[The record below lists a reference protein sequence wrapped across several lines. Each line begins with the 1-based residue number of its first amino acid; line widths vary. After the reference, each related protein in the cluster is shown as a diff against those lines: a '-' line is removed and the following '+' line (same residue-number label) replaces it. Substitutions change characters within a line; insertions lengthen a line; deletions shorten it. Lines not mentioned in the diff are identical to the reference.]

1 LRERSIPHTG
11 KKVEMARRLAVFID
25 KREATPDAPIL
36 LTDYI
41 RNFQDLSESD
51 SEEDN
56 DEDAEEADDA
66 GSISRNI

>member
-1 LRERSIPHTG
+1 
-11 KKVEMARRLAVFID
+11 MARRLAVFID
-25 KREATPDAPIL
+25 KREANPDAPLL

-51 SEEDN
+51 DSEEDN
-56 DEDAEEADDA
+56 DEDAEDAEEAEEADDA